1 MQGTLIFCRGRVVGR
16 ALQDSSRAVCWSGA
30 GLRGWSS
37 VGGWMTIHPVY
48 NIQHDRGLR
57 DVSAHHRSGRGGGKV
72 ERRVAIP
79 RAVSCSHVQPRAS
92 FCRVFSTY
100 FRECSVILTSG
111 AARCVVAAAKKIRG
125 KKYARKIAPSVKTRE
140 NLARSRKESPRDRAR
155 PGIKGSKAAK
165 GRTGWEIIGRS
176 VRGV

>member
-1 MQGTLIFCRGRVVGR
+1 MGR

-125 KKYARKIAPSVKTRE
+125 KKYARKIAPPDESARKSRA
-140 NLARSRKESPRDRAR
+140 LAKRVASR
-155 PGIKGSKAAK
+155 PGAARHQRVES
-165 GRTGWEIIGRS
+165 GERAN
-176 VRGV
+176 GVGNHWTFCQRCLIFRK

>member
-1 MQGTLIFCRGRVVGR
+1 MAGVAVECRGWV
-16 ALQDSSRAVCWSGA
+16 A
-30 GLRGWSS
+30 
-37 VGGWMTIHPVY
+37 IHPVY

-100 FRECSVILTSG
+100 FREPG
-111 AARCVVAAAKKIRG
+111 DFDEWNGGMYRRGRG
-125 KKYARKIAPSVKTRE
+125 KKICRDEKKE
-140 NLARSRKESPRDRAR
+140 NMLIPAYEGDRAVR
-155 PGIKGSKAAK
+155 ERTESRALAGRVLGVKGSRAAK
-165 GRTGWEIIGRS
+165 GRTGWGIIGRS
-176 VRGV
+176 VRSV